1 MTADD
6 DYPIVI
12 GEEGIKLRTDK
23 MIADQLYHCVHEGKV
38 YIFYKDEEG
47 LLHCYEVENLDA
59 TKEIIENPS
68 HIEDILRKYS
78 KQS

>member
-6 DYPIVI
+6 DYPVVI

-38 YIFYKDEEG
+38 YMFYKDEEG

-68 HIEDILRKYS
+68 RIEDILRKYS
-78 KQS
+78 QQS